1 MLVFFLRHRSRKVCK
16 NPFSWWAALWQC
28 PSDLACVFVSM
39 LHALALAMVRGEPNE
54 ILFEFSSFFHSLDLS
69 NAFMDSHAHYLAPFL
84 MCASVAPR
92 EKVVWSVREKGPE
105 PGGNCSQLRARI
117 SQLPS
122 PRVGGQQTSQSLPYV
137 SIGSA
142 YPGIWTSDQGF
153 QISPF
158 SEEAVVRI
166 DMLKALQAFC
176 CLSHWAT
183 PRCTW
188 CHPPLQSRAWL

>member
-16 NPFSWWAALWQC
+16 NPFPWWAALWQC
-28 PSDLACVFVSM
+28 PSDLACIFVSM

-122 PRVGGQQTSQSLPYV
+122 PVLVGNRPPRAFHMSPLGVHIQESEPLIKASKSAPSQRRP
-137 SIGSA
+137 
-142 YPGIWTSDQGF
+142 
-153 QISPF
+153 
-158 SEEAVVRI
+158 
-166 DMLKALQAFC
+166 
-176 CLSHWAT
+176 
-183 PRCTW
+183 W
-188 CHPPLQSRAWL
+188 CG